1 MKALSVKN
9 RKKLSVKF
17 QILVA
22 LLAIISAV
30 ALPQIL
36 HLIGNVSG
44 IGSAIG
50 EVFLPMHLP
59 VMLVGLLAGKYVGA
73 VVGFLSPIISFALT
87 GMPRTALLPFMVIEL
102 CVYGL
107 CAGIICNAK
116 MPTVLK
122 VLITQFAGRAVRAI
136 AIVVAFYGFSST
148 AIPVSIIWNSIVV
161 GLIGIILQLVI
172 LPLVVY
178 RVDRIDNNAK

>member
-1 MKALSVKN
+1 MKMLSAKSRKNLSVK
-9 RKKLSVKF
+9 S

-22 LLAIISAV
+22 FLAIISAV
-30 ALPQIL
+30 ALPQVL
-36 HLIGNVSG
+36 HLVGKASG
-44 IGSAIG
+44 LGSAVG

-59 VMLVGLLAGKYVGA
+59 VILVGLLAGPYVGS

-87 GMPRTALLPFMVIEL
+87 GMPKSALLPFMVIEL

-107 CAGIICNAK
+107 CAGLICNAK

-122 VLITQFAGRAVRAI
+122 VLITQFAGRAVRA
-136 AIVVAFYGFSST
+136 ATIVVAFYGFSST
-148 AIPVSIIWNSIVV
+148 AVPVSIIWNSIVV
-161 GLIGIILQLVI
+161 GLIGIILQLII

-178 RVDRIDNNAK
+178 RVDRIGSNGK

>member
-1 MKALSVKN
+1 MKMLSAKSRKNLSVK
-9 RKKLSVKF
+9 SQVIVTF
-17 QILVA
+17 I
-22 LLAIISAV
+22 AIISAV

-36 HLIGNVSG
+36 HLVGNVSG
-44 IGSAIG
+44 LGSAVG

-73 VVGFLSPIISFALT
+73 VAGFLSPIISFALT
-87 GMPRTALLPFMVIEL
+87 GMPRAALLPFMVIEL
-102 CVYGL
+102 CAYGL
-107 CAGIICNAK
+107 CAGIICNSK

-122 VLITQFAGRAVRAI
+122 VFITQFAGRAVRAL

-148 AIPVSIIWNSIVV
+148 AVPISIIWNSIVT
-161 GLIGIILQLVI
+161 GLIGIILQLII

-178 RVDRIDNNAK
+178 RIDNNEK